1 MKTVKKFIE
10 SFEELQKLLEDNKDV
25 YLQNAG
31 PFGSGTAKV
40 LFCRIGQP
48 GPSEGQD
55 ENDPLDP
62 NMEVVEFNKSL
73 WQLTQDWTDFESCA
87 GDLYYEI
94 QEMEPEY
101 IDAVK
106 DAKDK
111 LIGPLKDFIDAIK
124 RLKDEADDFY
134 VAVPGDYEADEL
146 YSALSNNFSIEI
158 SE

>member
-1 MKTVKKFIE
+1 MKTIKKFVE
-10 SFEELQKLLEDNKDV
+10 SFEELQNLLKEDKDV

-48 GPSEGQD
+48 GPSEDQD
-55 ENDPLDP
+55 ENTLLDP

-73 WQLTQDWTDFESCA
+73 WQLNQDWADFESCA
-87 GDLYYEI
+87 SDLYYEI
-94 QEMEPEY
+94 QEMEPGY

-124 RLKDEADDFY
+124 RLKDEADDSY
-134 VAVPGDYEADEL
+134 VIVAGDYEADEL
-146 YSALSNNFSIEI
+146 YSAISNNFSIEI
-158 SE
+158 NE

>member
-10 SFEELQKLLEDNKDV
+10 SFEELQALLEDGKDV

-48 GPSEGQD
+48 GPSEDQD
-55 ENDPLDP
+55 EDALLDP
-62 NMEVVEFNKSL
+62 NMEVVEFNKSI
-73 WQLTQDWTDFESCA
+73 WQLNQDWADFESCA

-111 LIGPLKDFIDAIK
+111 LMGPLKDFVDAVK
-124 RLKDEADDFY
+124 RLKDDADDFY
-134 VAVPGDYEADEL
+134 VVVTGDYEADML
-146 YSALSNNFSIEI
+146 YSALSQTFVI
-158 SE
+158 SL